1 MRGDTVKRIS
11 FKAIS
16 RSIPPATYIMVLFVL
31 FASLRYR
38 TFLTYMNIMNVLR
51 QTSVLAIASIGMTL
65 VIASGTIDLS
75 LGMMLSFAGVISVF
89 TCKSLA
95 LSLLVI
101 LVLFGFIGFLKGLII
116 TKLRVAPMI
125 TTLTFMFFIRG
136 LVFIINGASSRVLPK
151 GIEAF
156 SFLGKGYLGPI
167 PFPVVIMLL
176 FLFGFSY
183 VTRYTALGRHFF
195 AAGGSAE
202 SARMMGIRVDRV
214 QIIAQIICS
223 MCVGIAGLIMTSRL
237 GSITPLQG
245 EEYETKAITAAVLG
259 GASLAGG
266 QGNVFGTVV
275 GALILSLISNVFN
288 LQGDIPTAW
297 QKIVSGGML
306 IVIVLLQSG
315 IVRNALLSIT
325 KLITRRE
332 ATK

>member
-1 MRGDTVKRIS
+1 MKSMR
-11 FKAIS
+11 FKAIT
-16 RSIPPATYIMVLFVL
+16 RSIPPATYIMIALIL

-89 TCKSLA
+89 TCKSIV
-95 LSLLVI
+95 LSLAVI
-101 LVLFGFIGFLKGLII
+101 LTLFGFIGFLKGLVI
-116 TKLRVAPMI
+116 TKLHVAPMI

-151 GIEAF
+151 GIDAF
-156 SFLGKGYLGPI
+156 SYLGKGYLGPG
-167 PFPVVIMLL
+167 PFPVIIMLV

-183 VTRYTALGRHFF
+183 VMRFSPLGRHFF

-202 SARMMGIRVDRV
+202 SAKMMGIRVDRV
-214 QIIAQIICS
+214 QIIAQILCS

-315 IVRNALLSIT
+315 IARTTLLNVT
-325 KLITRRE
+325 RLITRRGT
-332 ATK
+332 AK

>member
-1 MRGDTVKRIS
+1 MKKLRI
-11 FKAIS
+11 KTIS
-16 RSIPPATYIMVLFVL
+16 RSIPPATYIMVALIL
-31 FASLRYR
+31 AASLRYR

-75 LGMMLSFAGVISVF
+75 LGMMLSLAGVISVF
-89 TCKSLA
+89 TCKNLV
-95 LSLLVI
+95 LSLFVVLI
-101 LVLFGFIGFLKGLII
+101 LFGFLGFLKGLVI

-136 LVFIINGASSRVLPK
+136 VVFIINGASSKVLPK
-151 GIEAF
+151 GIDSF
-156 SFLGKGYLGPI
+156 SFLGKGYLGPV

-183 VTRYTALGRHFF
+183 VMRFTPLGRHFL

-223 MCVGIAGLIMTSRL
+223 MCVGVAGLIMTSRL

-275 GALILSLISNVFN
+275 GALILSLISNIFN

-306 IVIVLLQSG
+306 IMIVFLQSG
-315 IVRNALLSIT
+315 LVRAALMNI
-325 KLITRRE
+325 KKQIIRRE
-332 ATK
+332 SSND